1 MILNRYTGQP
11 DRMSHRKWREIK
23 QQPSRARQ
31 GQEISCC
38 IVALHFLCD
47 ILSGRP
53 GCTQFAHKHHRQLLK
68 TAPQSL
74 YGAIPIRV
82 MGSVYMPRGEGP
94 HLKMRNISR
103 SVILVLCLIHNRR
116 TRGYCHYRD
125 GQKMLNELASV
136 SISRGRIMQHFFCHL
151 CNVDT
156 LECYGCESN

>member
-1 MILNRYTGQP
+1 MFPVWPLGAISHNPSFSLNDISVQGNLIG
-11 DRMSHRKWREIK
+11 MSHRKWREIK

-31 GQEISCC
+31 GHQISCC
-38 IVALHFLCD
+38 RVALHFLCD

-103 SVILVLCLIHNRR
+103 SVILVLCLIHNRH
-116 TRGYCHYRD
+116 TRGYCLYRD
-125 GQKMLNELASV
+125 GQK
-136 SISRGRIMQHFFCHL
+136 C
-151 CNVDT
+151 
-156 LECYGCESN
+156 